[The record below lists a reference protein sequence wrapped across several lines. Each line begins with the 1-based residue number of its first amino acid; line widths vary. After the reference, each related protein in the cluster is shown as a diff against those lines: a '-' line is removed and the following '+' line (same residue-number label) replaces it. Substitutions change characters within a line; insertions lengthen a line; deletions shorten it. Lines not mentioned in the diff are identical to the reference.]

1 MTADIWWT
9 IAGCTVVTF
18 VIKAFGPVVMGGREL
33 PPRLASVIVLMAP
46 ALLAAL
52 VVSSALA
59 DGEHLHIGADTAGV
73 ATGGALLL
81 LTRAGV
87 LTAVLSAATVTALL
101 RLLGQ

>member
-1 MTADIWWT
+1 MTSSIWWT
-9 IAGCTVVTF
+9 IAGCTVVTIA
-18 VIKAFGPVVMGGREL
+18 IKAFGPVVMGGREL
-33 PPRLASVIVLMAP
+33 PPRVGGVIMLMAP

-73 ATGGALLL
+73 AAGAAVLV

-87 LTAVLSAATVTALL
+87 LTSVLVAASMTAAL
-101 RLLGQ
+101 RLLV